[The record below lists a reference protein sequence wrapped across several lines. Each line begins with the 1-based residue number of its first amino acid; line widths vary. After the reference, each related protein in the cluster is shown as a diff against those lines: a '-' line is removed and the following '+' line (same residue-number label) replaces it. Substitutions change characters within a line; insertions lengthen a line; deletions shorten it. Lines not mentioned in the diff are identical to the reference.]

1 MSDALQTLTELYG
14 PDLAEAQRAIEAEAY
29 EIGAQRFLAAMQAK
43 AERGEGADTK
53 VARPLIADLIP
64 KVETAINEFIET
76 AFSGKAGKK
85 HTAAKL
91 MAKVNSNRVAFI
103 ALRVVLNAL
112 AQVSG
117 GSGSK
122 KLPTLISV
130 TMQVGHDIED
140 EARFGRIRDE
150 NEKRYKDNIAV
161 NIAQRSGDHF
171 KRAYARAVEVA
182 MQDAGEL
189 QEWDGWSN
197 QDRAAV
203 GLKLVELIIEST
215 GLIELAHEHKGNPK
229 LHRVVIGISDLY
241 AEWLAKRT
249 HSLADMTPAFAP
261 CVVPPKPWVGNR
273 AGGYW
278 FNEDKSP
285 LMLVRGSVRRNRRYK
300 DVDLTN
306 VLASLNAI
314 QNTPWTINA
323 KVLAVAEEVAKWP
336 NPPVK
341 KMPSHET
348 LQKPDRLEG
357 MDEDEAAL
365 KAWKK
370 QAALAYRKEKA
381 RRSRRYQLETSLQQA
396 RKYAGFERLWF
407 PYSLDFRGRIYAA
420 TKFSPQGQDL
430 DKALL
435 LFADPPEIGEDGAF
449 WLRMHLANTAG
460 FDKETLDDR
469 IKWTHDNEGLILA
482 TAAAPLDNLWWATDA
497 DSPFCFLAACFEYA
511 AWKEQGP
518 SYRCGLAIAFDGSC
532 SGIQHFSAMLKDE
545 VGGRAVNLIP
555 SEKPSDIYRIVS
567 DKVNIVLKRDA
578 ADGSEDYTETKTDK
592 ETGEIT
598 ERPRRGTRSLSRQ
611 WLNYGV
617 NRKVTKRSVMT
628 LPYGS
633 KKYGFTD
640 QLFEDIVQPAI
651 EEMGEDVFP
660 SPGEACS
667 YMAGLIWDALGTTVV
682 AAVEA
687 MAWLQKVAAV
697 LVTEEMPCHWVT
709 PAGFPVW
716 QEYRKTDTHRI
727 DTMICGNIRV
737 TMTVNKSEAQTGPK
751 PLDRHKQ
758 QNGISPN
765 FVHSMDASHM
775 MLTCLRASQRGIEH
789 FATIH
794 DSFGTAPGH
803 AGTMFRTVREVMVE
817 TYDTQDVIQ
826 NFYTTFDSLLS
837 PDARDK
843 IPAFPE
849 KGALNLQDILNSQY
863 CFA

>member
-1 MSDALQTLTELYG
+1 MSDAMQTLTSLYG
-14 PDLAEAQRAIEAEAY
+14 ADLAEAQRAIEAEAY
-29 EIGAQRFLAAMQAK
+29 EIGAQRFLAAMTAK

-53 VARPLIADLIP
+53 VARPLIADLTP
-64 KVETAINEFIET
+64 KVETAITDFIER
-76 AFSGKAGKK
+76 AFSGVAGKK

-91 MAKVNSNRVAFI
+91 MAKVNANRVAFI
-103 ALRVVLNAL
+103 ALRVVLNSL
-112 AQVSG
+112 SQVSG
-117 GSGSK
+117 GSGSSK
-122 KLPTLISV
+122 AATLVSV
-130 TMQVGHDIED
+130 SMQIGHDIED

-150 NEKRYKDNIAV
+150 NEKVYKANIGPNIAK
-161 NIAQRSGDHF
+161 RSGDHF

-189 QEWDGWSN
+189 NEWEGWSN

-203 GLKLVELIIEST
+203 GLKLIELVIEAT
-215 GLIELAHEHKGNPK
+215 GLIALRHEHKGNPK
-229 LHRVVIGISDLY
+229 LHRVVIDITDQY
-241 AEWLAKRT
+241 AEWLANRT
-249 HSLADMTPAFAP
+249 HSLADMSPAFAP
-261 CVVPPKPWVGNR
+261 CVVPPKPWVSNR
-273 AGGYW
+273 GGGYW

-300 DVDLTN
+300 DVDLSN
-306 VLASLNAI
+306 VLAALNAI

-323 KVLAVAEEVAKWP
+323 KVLAVAEEVAQWE

-341 KMPSHET
+341 KMPSHLT
-348 LQKPDRLEG
+348 LQKPERVDG
-357 MDEDEAAL
+357 MDEDEAVL
-365 KAWKK
+365 KRWKK
-370 QAALAYRKEKA
+370 DAALAYRKEKA
-381 RRSRRYQLETSLQQA
+381 RRSRRYQLETSLVQA

-435 LFADPPEIGEDGAF
+435 LFADPPAMGAEGEQ
-449 WLRMHLANTAG
+449 WLRMHVANTAG
-460 FDKETLDDR
+460 FDKETMEDR
-469 IKWTHDNEGLILA
+469 IKWTHTNENLILE
-482 TAAAPLDNLWWATDA
+482 TAANPLDFLWWATDA

-518 SYRCGLAIAFDGSC
+518 DYRCGLPIAFDGSC

-567 DKVNIVLKRDA
+567 DKVNVVLLKDA
-578 ADGSEDYTETKTDK
+578 ADGSDDYTDTITDK
-592 ETGEIT
+592 ETGDIT
-598 ERPRRGTRSLSRQ
+598 ERPRRGTRALARQ

-687 MAWLQKVAAV
+687 MAWLQKVAVV
-697 LVTEEMPCHWVT
+697 LTTEGMPCHWVT
-709 PAGFPVW
+709 PAGFPCW
-716 QEYRKTDTHRI
+716 QEYRKADTHRI

-751 PLDRHKQ
+751 PLDRYKQ

-775 MLTCLRASQRGIEH
+775 MLTCLSASRQGIEH

-794 DSFGTAPGH
+794 DSFGTAPGL
-803 AGTMFRTVREVMVE
+803 AGVMFRTVREVMVE
-817 TYDTQDVIQ
+817 TYDSQDVIQ

-837 PDARDK
+837 EDARDK

-849 KGALNLQDILNSQY
+849 KGTLVLKDILNSQY